1 VATAAIGAAAG
12 VAGGVLL
19 GGKRPRKVLGITV
32 PGSKNGLAGVAKE
45 VNGAGKQF
53 GKLANEIGAVGREI
67 REARER
73 AKEIGKA
80 LS

>member
-1 VATAAIGAAAG
+1 MGAAAG
-12 VAGGVLL
+12 VAGGMLL
-19 GGKRPRKVLGITV
+19 GSKRPRKILGITV

-53 GKLANEIGAVGREI
+53 GKLANEVGNVGREI

-80 LS
+80 LT